1 MADSLAKNPDDA
13 FPSTTKSI
21 CVFDQATQLNEARNS
36 TQHDRKLFVLV
47 PEPPVYW
54 KFIRQADAEPSL
66 ADFSFSYN
74 YL

>member
-1 MADSLAKNPDDA
+1 MRLSRARRP
-13 FPSTTKSI
+13 TKSLY
-21 CVFDQATQLNEARNS
+21 VFNQATQLNEVRNS

-54 KFIRQADAEPSL
+54 TFIRQADADPSL
-66 ADFSFSYN
+66 SDFSFPYN

>member
-1 MADSLAKNPDDA
+1 MADSLAKNPDDT
-13 FPSTTKSI
+13 FPNTTKSF
-21 CVFDQATQLNEARNS
+21 CVFDQATQLNGARNF

-54 KFIRQADAEPSL
+54 TLIQQADADPL
-66 ADFSFSYN
+66 LTGFSFSYN

>member
-1 MADSLAKNPDDA
+1 MADSLAKNPDDT
-13 FPSTTKSI
+13 FPNTTKSF
-21 CVFDQATQLNEARNS
+21 CDFDQATQLNEARNS

-54 KFIRQADAEPSL
+54 TSIRQADADPSL
-66 ADFSFSYN
+66 TGFSFSYD